1 MRKGKDTSSIDTFL
15 GADAFIEGII
25 DFEGAIRLDGNVKGK
40 ICSTGGMVVIGER
53 AVINADINVDI
64 AIIMGEVN
72 GTIDAR
78 DRIEIY
84 APGRVMGDIR
94 APTMSIE
101 SGVRIDGTC
110 AMKKR
115 AEKPKKET
123 NFVSRTSLVDETK
136 GKQ

>member
-1 MRKGKDTSSIDTFL
+1 MRKGKNTNSIDTFL
-15 GADAFIEGII
+15 GADACIEGVI

-40 ICSTGGMVVIGER
+40 IFSSGGTVIIGER
-53 AVINADINVDI
+53 AVVNAEINVDV

-84 APGRVMGDIR
+84 APGRVVGDIR
-94 APTMSIE
+94 TPKMSIE
-101 SGVRIDGTC
+101 SGVIIDGTC
-110 AMKKR
+110 AMRKGSEKTKK
-115 AEKPKKET
+115 KT
-123 NFVSRTSLVDETK
+123 NFISKMSLLDETK